1 MNYLNLNRRFVEREN
16 YDPDELVASEI
27 RGKRVDW
34 SKVQE
39 SRFSVVVAPANFG
52 KTIEMQHRAKQ
63 MREVSEAAVFVA
75 LRRMAGRGNFEK
87 ALEGDER
94 AAYLAWKAVP
104 TCMLTLFIDSLDEAA
119 AGKKESIEYLVN
131 DIADEVSWP
140 NEHIRWVI
148 STRPAVLTSQ
158 VFDKLSDLLVRP
170 ATTVRTSAAAPSK
183 IGGPSGSTTSAATAS
198 AAPEKLRLFSMV
210 QLDTKQ
216 AVAYLEGR
224 HAGLLSDT
232 LLRVARER
240 GLAGF
245 TRSPGGLD
253 ILARI
258 DLLTSPPNSLTEVFT
273 RVVGAIQTLGGA
285 DHRLVDA
292 GSPPPE
298 KLGQAARMLASA
310 SQVCQLVNI
319 EMPVEMLSIPEKTLS
334 ARLIATPLLT
344 ERAINQ
350 LLNSQLFIDVG
361 FHQVKMYPNELV
373 PFMAAQRLAE
383 LVESPDQAL
392 RLVQNFTW
400 SSPSGEQGVHQANL
414 PLMGWL
420 ATLNP
425 HCREVI
431 LRCDPQAL
439 AFFGDLRNSSVR
451 QADAEEALSESIRR
465 LVEHGD
471 HPGRNMFTLT
481 SENFWQAGPDRLVP
495 AITRL
500 FDEYGD
506 HDWARDVLMDIATAC
521 RLNALRARVLH
532 RHARQYKRLLEDSA
546 DVRYLLELGIEDDLG
561 GLAAAV
567 KASETAS
574 ESLVALLIGRLGW
587 TYFAP
592 LELARL
598 IDRQFANGH
607 DGFHIAYTLESG
619 GLLESATEAQL
630 YELCRGLVVRVA
642 RLRDR
647 QGSGGRAH
655 GRVNDRYVEMTVEV
669 ATALLNRAS
678 TANIQRTA
686 RLCLVLKRVLTEEH
700 FGIADT
706 SDLRRALQANA
717 PVRRSLLAMEV
728 KRSGEDEH
736 KLWMAVFGFEAACEY
751 DTEDVKA
758 IDDPLLSKI
767 YAEFITRVVAQH
779 SQPIAKKSPPSRQER
794 LKVGATAKKELQD
807 MQPSLRD
814 GTARKGLA
822 WVAAWLLQTNPNS
835 RYGEVNF
842 EVFEREAGKNIAD
855 AVREG
860 FGQVWRK
867 HAPQYEEAN
876 PRTTYH
882 ITAAGLQGLHI
893 ELGQGEALPPLS
905 EHEIRQA
912 LRYGTFE
919 INGYPKWFWK
929 LVKAH
934 PNIAASELSKMA
946 GEIEKGSV
954 SREHAEEL
962 FTSLDQ
968 APAAI
973 RESLS
978 SLAWSYLVKCEPTR
992 EYVTEQILHAVM
1004 EIPSEVPQAEFER
1017 IALSKMKTA
1026 FKSPIPD
1033 SSDAVLTALRADAT
1047 MWGGHW
1053 LTSYPGSF
1061 QKAVSKWGPKN
1072 PAAVRVFIVHLAAYF
1087 GRDRFEAMV
1096 KLAQSSNNGVLTLE
1110 HMYLW
1115 TMWAVRKEDD
1125 IIRPTGVAY
1134 SPGTRDN
1141 AQRFRDGLIGAIA
1154 SANSQLAYEVLG
1166 RIRAQ
1171 SSGPKEMYIRKVQ
1184 FELRERQFSRQ
1195 PFPQTKYFQF
1205 ENDFRADVTDSLSF
1219 AMAIH
1224 SDLQAVKYDIER
1236 GEHSLRSFFSK
1247 LDFKHVNKQGPEGE
1261 KAGLALEADFQRL
1274 LASELNHHS
1283 RERYSVS
1290 VEPHTAESKRR
1301 DVLCSRNDWRGS
1313 IELKMSVRWTL
1324 EDYVEA
1330 LERQLVGQYMRHNK
1344 ATTGFLVLVLQT
1356 KDRQWKNP
1364 TTGKMVGFDEVL
1376 TILREKAQALE
1387 AKNRSMYLRVIG
1399 IDATPPSCFRKDRQG
1414 LIGVRRAKRPSRAS
1428 GVAVGTGAPRRT
1440 GTNGTKS
1447 ASTSTSLVRM
1457 RR

>member
-1 MNYLNLNRRFVEREN
+1 VNYLNLNRRFVEREN
-16 YDPDELVASEI
+16 YDPDELVASEV

-39 SRFSVVVAPANFG
+39 SRFSMVVAPANFG
-52 KTIEMQHRAKQ
+52 KTTEMQHRAKQ
-63 MREVSEAAVFVA
+63 IREESEAAVFVA
-75 LRRMAGRGNFEK
+75 LRRMADRGSFEK

-94 AAYLAWKAVP
+94 KAYLAWKAAP
-104 TCMLTLFIDSLDEAA
+104 TGTLTLFIDSLDEAA
-119 AGKKESIEYLVN
+119 AGKTDGIEYLVS

-140 NEHIRWVI
+140 NERIKWVI

-158 VFDKLSDLLVRP
+158 VFDKLSELLVRP
-170 ATTVRTSAAAPSK
+170 ATTVRANVNTPSK
-183 IGGPSGSTTSAATAS
+183 IGGQAGSATSAATAS

-216 AVAYLEGR
+216 AVTYLEGCY
-224 HAGLLSDT
+224 AGLLSDM

-245 TRSPGGLD
+245 TRNPGGLD

-258 DLLTSPPNSLTEVFT
+258 DLLTSPPDSLTEVFT
-273 RVVGAIQTLGGA
+273 RVVGAIQSLRGA
-285 DHRLVDA
+285 DRRLVDA

-420 ATLNP
+420 ATMNP

-451 QADAEEALSESIRR
+451 QAEAEEALSESIRR

-495 AITRL
+495 VITRL
-500 FDEYGD
+500 FDKYGD

-521 RLNALRARVLH
+521 RLDALRAKVLR

-546 DVRYLLELGIEDDLG
+546 DVRYLLELGIEVDLA

-587 TYFAP
+587 THFSP
-592 LELARL
+592 SELARL
-598 IDRQFANGH
+598 IDKQFASGQ
-607 DGFHIAYTLESG
+607 DGFRIGYTLESG

-630 YELCRGLVVRVA
+630 YQLCRGLVVRVA

-647 QGSGGRAH
+647 QRSGRRAH
-655 GRVNDRYVEMTVEV
+655 GRVDDRYVEMTVEV
-669 ATALLNRAS
+669 VTALLSRAS

-686 RLCLVLKRVLTEEH
+686 RLCLVLQRVLTEEYS
-700 FGIADT
+700 GTADT
-706 SDLRRALQANA
+706 GDLRRALQENTS
-717 PVRRSLLAMEV
+717 VRRSLLTMEV
-728 KRSGEDEH
+728 KRARQDEH

-758 IDDPLLSKI
+758 VDDPLLNKI
-767 YAEFITRVVAQH
+767 YAEFMARVAAQP
-779 SQPIAKKSPPSRQER
+779 SQPAAKKSPPSRLER
-794 LKVGATAKKELQD
+794 LKVGATAKKELRD

-814 GTARKGLA
+814 GTATNGLA

-835 RYGEVNF
+835 RYGEINF
-842 EVFEREAGKNIAD
+842 DVFEREAGKNIAD

-867 HAPQYEEAN
+867 HAPQYDEAK

-882 ITAAGLQGLHI
+882 ITVAGLQGLHI
-893 ELGQGEALPPLS
+893 ELGQGEALAPLS

-934 PNIAASELSKMA
+934 PDIAASELSKMA

-962 FTSLDQ
+962 FASLDQ
-968 APAAI
+968 APAVI
-973 RESLS
+973 RKTLS

-1004 EIPSEVPQAEFER
+1004 EVPAEVPQAEFER
-1017 IALSKMKTA
+1017 IALGKMKAA
-1026 FKSPIPD
+1026 FKSPIPE
-1033 SSDAVLTALRADAT
+1033 SPDAVLTALRADAT

-1053 LTSYPGSF
+1053 LTSYLGSF
-1061 QKAVSKWGPKN
+1061 QKAVSKWGPKE
-1072 PAAVRVFIVHLAAYF
+1072 PAAVRVFIAHLAAYF
-1087 GRDRFEAMV
+1087 GRDRFEAIM
-1096 KLAQSSNNGVLTLE
+1096 KLAQGSNDGVMTLE
-1110 HMYLW
+1110 HMYHW
-1115 TMWAVRKEDD
+1115 TMWAVRPEDD
-1125 IIRPTGVAY
+1125 ITRPTGVVY
-1134 SPGTRDN
+1134 SPNALDN
-1141 AQRFRDGLIGAIA
+1141 AQRFRDRLIGAIA
-1154 SANSQLAYEVLG
+1154 SANTQLAYEVLG
-1166 RIRAQ
+1166 RIHAQ
-1171 SSGPKEMYIRKVQ
+1171 TSGPKEMYIRKVQ
-1184 FELRERQFSRQ
+1184 FELRERQFARQ
-1195 PFPQTKYFQF
+1195 PFPQAKYDQF
-1205 ENDFRADVTDSLSF
+1205 EKDFRADATDSLSF

-1247 LDFKHVNKQGPEGE
+1247 LDFKHVHKKGQEGE
-1261 KAGLALEADFQRL
+1261 KAGLALEIDFQRL
-1274 LASELNHHS
+1274 LASELNHHAC
-1283 RERYSVS
+1283 ERYSVS
-1290 VEPHTAESKRR
+1290 VESHTAESKRR
-1301 DVLCSRNDWRGS
+1301 DVLCSRNDWRAS

-1324 EDYVEA
+1324 DDYVEA
-1330 LERQLVGQYMRHNK
+1330 LERQLVGQYMRHNM
-1344 ATTGFLVLVLQT
+1344 AMTGFLVLVLQT

-1364 TTGKMVGFDEVL
+1364 ATGKMVGFDEVL

-1387 AKNRSMYLRVIG
+1387 SNNRSMYLRVIG
-1399 IDATPPSCFRKDRQG
+1399 IDATTPSDFRKDRKG
-1414 LIGVRRAKRPSRAS
+1414 LIGARRTKRPSRAS
-1428 GVAVGTGAPRRT
+1428 GVAVGTGAPRRR
-1440 GTNGTKS
+1440 GANGAKS
-1447 ASTSTSLVRM
+1447 ASTSTSPGRM